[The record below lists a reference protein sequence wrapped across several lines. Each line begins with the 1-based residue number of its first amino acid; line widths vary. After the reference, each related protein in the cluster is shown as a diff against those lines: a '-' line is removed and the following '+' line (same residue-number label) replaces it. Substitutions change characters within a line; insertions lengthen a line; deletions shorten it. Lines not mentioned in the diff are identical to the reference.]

1 MCASLYYDRDRGS
14 GEFTITDLFG
24 SSLLQVRYQL
34 PTPDTINF
42 AAPDGLP
49 AGDSVTIRHNLKDL
63 RFYKPT

>member
-1 MCASLYYDRDRGS
+1 
-14 GEFTITDLFG
+14 
-24 SSLLQVRYQL
+24 VRYQL